1 MRKST
6 LLPGF
11 LFAAVFVNAPLYA
24 AELHVI
30 GAGAVQE
37 IEKQMAVEFAAA
49 NGHQIDTFAGP
60 MGMVRERVEAGEPAD
75 IIIASVAVMDSFL
88 ASGKV
93 DEASV
98 VPVGHIGIGVAV
110 RDGAPAPAIST
121 VEEFRDAILAA
132 RSITHMD
139 PAAGASSGIAIARVF
154 AELGIADQVAGKTVL
169 QSSGYSADRVVS
181 GEADLALQN
190 ISELMAVD
198 GVTVVGPLPAEIQTQ
213 TTYVAGV
220 ASQSMHKDAAAG
232 FIAYLTRAGTEDLWR
247 SAGIEPGAP

>member
-1 MRKST
+1 MRRVAA
-6 LLPGF
+6 LFGFVFLPVLMG
-11 LFAAVFVNAPLYA
+11 APAQA

-37 IEKQMAVEFAAA
+37 IEMEMAREFGAA
-49 NGHQIDTFAGP
+49 NNHQIDTIAGP
-60 MGMVRERVEAGEPAD
+60 MGMVRQRVEAGEPAD

-88 ASGKV
+88 ESGKV
-93 DEASV
+93 DRASV

-110 RDGAPAPAIST
+110 RDGAPAPSIAT

-154 AELGIADQVAGKTVL
+154 ADLGIADRVAGKTVL

-198 GVTVVGPLPAEIQTQ
+198 GVTVVGPLPHEIQTE
-213 TTYVAGV
+213 TTYVVGV
-220 ASQSMHKDAAAG
+220 ASGSAHKDAAAS
-232 FIAYLTRAGTEDLWR
+232 FIAYLTRPELDETWR
-247 SAGIEPGAP
+247 GAGIEPGAP